1 MSRVQ
6 AFRSLQGLCSAQM
19 RQQGQGL
26 AAIGMQHARE
36 YASVP
41 EFWGRESTYHPGTD
55 FLGTPKN
62 HLDLVAKRPLSPDV
76 MEIDHKQLHYKMP
89 PGAISS
95 ITNRATGVMLSLGSG
110 LTGYLALTGALPG
123 AVEALTAAP
132 LLLYPAKA
140 LIAWPLLYHYGGG
153 VRHLYWDEY
162 KYGIQ
167 VDKTSPL
174 EVPAVTASSRGLLYG
189 SIAASVLLAAVSL

>member
-1 MSRVQ
+1 MEGVVEGECRVGPRLKWQ
-6 AFRSLQGLCSAQM
+6 TLHHAIWVSTCGAVCSLRHNS
-19 RQQGQGL
+19 
-26 AAIGMQHARE
+26 I
-36 YASVP
+36 
-41 EFWGRESTYHPGTD
+41 
-55 FLGTPKN
+55 
-62 HLDLVAKRPLSPDV
+62 
-76 MEIDHKQLHYKMP
+76 
-89 PGAISS
+89 GAIPC
-95 ITNRATGVMLSLGSG
+95 ATPGSG
-110 LTGYLALTGALPG
+110 IAGYLALSGSLPG
-123 AVEALTAAP
+123 AVEALTASP

-174 EVPAVTASSRGLLYG
+174 ELPAVTSSSRTLLYG

>member
-1 MSRVQ
+1 MEEELV
-6 AFRSLQGLCSAQM
+6 GV
-19 RQQGQGL
+19 G
-26 AAIGMQHARE
+26 
-36 YASVP
+36 VP
-41 EFWGRESTYHPGTD
+41 DAWVTVRRAYLR
-55 FLGTPKN
+55 LGTEPPPTWRTV
-62 HLDLVAKRPLSPDV
+62 LPDYSPNTTR
-76 MEIDHKQLHYKMP
+76 QLMQ
-89 PGAISS
+89 S
-95 ITNRATGVMLSLGSG
+95 TGSG
-110 LTGYLALTGALPG
+110 LTGYLALTGALSG